1 MQTGAHCH
9 ERQRSVRSGC
19 NFVWSTDGGQ
29 LLVQDEDAEAL
40 VLEASTWRTL
50 HAVPAPPM
58 MRLPVLTSEWMA
70 MPGEKSGVD
79 LWLRRDLEG
88 AAKKR

>member
-1 MQTGAHCH
+1 
-9 ERQRSVRSGC
+9 
-19 NFVWSTDGGQ
+19 

-40 VLEASTWRTL
+40 VLETSTWRTL

-58 MRLPVLTSEWMA
+58 MRLPVLTPEWMA

-79 LWLRRDLEG
+79 LWARRDLEQVSE
-88 AAKKR
+88 KR